1 MICVVPARMSSVRFP
16 GKPLFDIAGVPLVV
30 RLAMR
35 GRQAGCFENV
45 VVATEDREI
54 VAVARQHGFD
64 AILTPSFETGTDRVA
79 WAARELGARHV
90 VNLQGD
96 EPLFPLD
103 LLRDLAR
110 CVPEDDQALWT
121 AADLALSTEDRLDED
136 VVKIA
141 LDGSPLVVTPDCGLE
156 AHPGWDGLRRFR
168 EPQPAKP
175 AEYGRLGPQVR
186 RALDFRRS
194 LPPGIDGDLAVH
206 VGVYAGSTEL
216 LGRFAALPQDGL
228 ELERRIE
235 PLRAIAHGIE
245 VRTIIGKWD
254 RVAID
259 RMEHIS
265 RVLNVLKTRGE

>member
-1 MICVVPARMSSVRFP
+1 METVQNGMICVVPARMSSTRFP
-16 GKPLFDIAGVPLVV
+16 GKPLVDIAGLPLVV
-30 RLAMR
+30 RSALR
-35 GRQAGCFENV
+35 GRQAGCFESV
-45 VVATEDREI
+45 VIATEDPEI
-54 VAVARQHGFD
+54 VAVARSHGFD

-110 CVPEDDQALWT
+110 LVPSNPEALWT
-121 AADLALSTEDRLDED
+121 AADLGLADADRVDDD
-136 VVKIA
+136 VVKIV
-141 LDGSPLVVTPDCGLE
+141 LDGRPSVEGTRDLPSL
-156 AHPGWDGLRRFR
+156 
-168 EPQPAKP
+168 
-175 AEYGRLGPQVR
+175 AETVPTGFESLDQR
-186 RALDFRRS
+186 RAVDFHRI
-194 LPPGIDGDLAVH
+194 LPQGMDGELAVH

-216 LGRFAALPQDGL
+216 LGRFAGLPQTGL

-245 VRTIIGKWD
+245 VRAIIGKWD